1 VRGSSC
7 AGAGI
12 FLRPERDEVRDDA
25 SSQDG
30 ADPVCEME
38 YGELVEAAVH
48 LNRALELL
56 VFVNNEISAQAI
68 NSLDLIEKLSG
79 AWNEINNCRVYT
91 EEIVYFEEL
100 LIPAMGLVNDAK
112 LMLESLIHWK
122 LGMTLHGKISI
133 LASIREAV
141 TDGIQP
147 GIIQLESCMA

>member
-1 VRGSSC
+1 
-7 AGAGI
+7 
-12 FLRPERDEVRDDA
+12 
-25 SSQDG
+25 
-30 ADPVCEME
+30 ME